1 MRNAAALAAAMRR
14 MRHHLRTDESHMRA
28 YGALYLRYEDH
39 FYFWEFLVIARKVLL
54 VAIAKLL
61 SHSPAAQIA
70 CVLVVLVVALL
81 LQLKYKPF
89 LSDDIDRVERGLLGG
104 CVAVACLGVW
114 SQYGAA
120 SDAKGMAVTV
130 AYFAVLALAALAV
143 AAPMRSIWRGN
154 ATGGDSDAEA
164 PQTETG
170 AQGHAWPVAV
180 AVGGAE
186 VHHVRGGR
194 AQPAE
199 TSNPLQ
205 ITRTTLQVATG
216 GGGTAKKGFKKA
228 FVL

>member
-1 MRNAAALAAAMRR
+1 M
-14 MRHHLRTDESHMRA
+14 
-28 YGALYLRYEDH
+28 
-39 FYFWEFLVIARKVLL
+39 
-54 VAIAKLL
+54 
-61 SHSPAAQIA
+61 
-70 CVLVVLVVALL
+70 
-81 LQLKYKPF
+81 
-89 LSDDIDRVERGLLGG
+89 
-104 CVAVACLGVW
+104 AVACLGVW